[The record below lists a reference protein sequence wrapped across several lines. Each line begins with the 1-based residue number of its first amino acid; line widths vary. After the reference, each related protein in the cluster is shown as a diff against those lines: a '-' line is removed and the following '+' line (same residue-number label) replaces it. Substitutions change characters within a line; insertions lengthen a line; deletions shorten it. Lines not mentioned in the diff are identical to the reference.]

1 MLGKI
6 VDYYK
11 CIEVIVAS
19 RKLACL
25 LEMNKD
31 NDYMPGNIVDLMEK
45 CFCLNGD
52 IVNALKADGYTVE
65 EIIEGF
71 YKV

>member
-1 MLGKI
+1 MLGKV

-19 RKLACL
+19 RKLAYL

-31 NDYMPGNIVDLMEK
+31 NDYMPGEIVDLMEK

-52 IVNALKADGYTVE
+52 IINALNADGYDVEQMIE
-65 EIIEGF
+65 EI